1 MESATT
7 APTASRPLHV
17 SPAAIALVMAG
28 GVAGAAARDAL
39 AQALGPRTF
48 PVATLVANLSGAF
61 LLGLLLEAL
70 ARAGDDGG
78 RRRQLRLL
86 AGSGFMGAYTTYS
99 TFAVETV
106 QLVHH
111 AHAATAAL
119 YAAVTVV
126 GGLVVVGAGIA
137 VGAAGHAAVPRRP
150 DRPLPMD
157 PDVDVD
163 ADFDDE
169 YDDDPDDPGEEGR

>member
-1 MESATT
+1 
-7 APTASRPLHV
+7 
-17 SPAAIALVMAG
+17 MAG

-39 AQALGPRTF
+39 AQAIGPRSF

-86 AGSGFMGAYTTYS
+86 AGTGFMGAYTTYS

-106 QLVHH
+106 QLAHH
-111 AHAATAAL
+111 DRVGTAAV
-119 YAAVTVV
+119 YAAVTLI
-126 GGLVVVGAGIA
+126 GGLVAVGAGIT
-137 VGAAGHAAVPRRP
+137 VGAAGHAAVPRHP

-163 ADFDDE
+163 PEFDDMQF
-169 YDDDPDDPGEEGR
+169 DDMQFEDTAFGDDNGAQEEDR